1 MKDDGHANTRESNP
15 PKDVIS
21 VDDVAAACGLSRS
34 TLYRLMERHGIRKYR
49 RAGDRKTYV
58 SLSAVQAVTGFR
70 EVE

>member
-1 MKDDGHANTRESNP
+1 MTQFGTDNNP
-15 PKDVIS
+15 PNDVIPI
-21 VDDVAAACGLSRS
+21 DDAAAACGLSRS
-34 TLYRLMERHGIRKYR
+34 TLYRLIERHGIRKYR